1 MFQELTLKLGNLTV
15 QRKSYIMQTAPEVIS
30 SFMIGSGRAL
40 RILSVL
46 AMGDSEAFDKVKP
59 LLVLICL
66 KREIFV

>member
-1 MFQELTLKLGNLTV
+1 MFQELSLRLGNLTL
-15 QRKSYIMQTAPEVIS
+15 QRKSYFMQTAPELIS

-40 RILSVL
+40 CILSVL

-59 LLVLICL
+59 LLLRICL